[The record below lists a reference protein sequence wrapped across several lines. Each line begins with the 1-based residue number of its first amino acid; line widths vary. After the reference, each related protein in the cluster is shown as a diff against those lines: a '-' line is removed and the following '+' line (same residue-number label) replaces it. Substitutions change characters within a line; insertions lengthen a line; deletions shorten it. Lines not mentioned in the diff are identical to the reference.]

1 MILYILSALA
11 GILAGV
17 FTGLIPGIHPNT
29 VIFTSLPVY
38 IDSRVSLPLYLSF
51 ITGLSI
57 SHTFHDFLPAIFLSA
72 PEAEAALSAVA
83 APEMVERGRGL
94 EAFKYTVYGGI
105 MALLVVGITS
115 IPIFIFLEQSYNFLS
130 GFMEYILLFFLLF
143 MIVESEDYVSAA
155 IISFFC
161 GVIGVISFQSPVN
174 QQFVLVPIFAGLF
187 AAPGVL
193 EILDQD
199 FTIPEQ
205 DQTGKIMSG
214 SPKGGVTGS
223 LAGLMAGIFPGLGSA
238 ASTSF
243 LTPLMGRSRKGFLTA
258 MGAVN
263 TSDIIFSLITLQI
276 IGKARSG
283 VSVALKALT
292 APEKPIMIL
301 LSILTVFSVVVSVF
315 LASNISRLYVSV
327 LRRMDLR
334 LVLYSVLSVIFLAS
348 LYLTGVIGILVF
360 SVSFFTGKAAV
371 ETGNR
376 RVCMSVLIV
385 PSILFFAELG
395 LFM

>member
-1 MILYILSALA
+1 MLIYILSALA
-11 GILAGV
+11 GIIAGV

-38 IDSRVSLPLYLSF
+38 IDSRIALPLYLSF

-83 APEMVERGRGL
+83 APEMVERGKGL
-94 EAFKYTVYGGI
+94 TAFKYTVYGGI
-105 MALLVVGITS
+105 TALLFVGIIT
-115 IPIFIFLEQSYNFLS
+115 IPLFIFLEQTYTFLV

-143 MIVESEDYVSAA
+143 IIFESENYISAA
-155 IISFFC
+155 VISLFC
-161 GVIGVISFQSPVN
+161 GLIGVVSFQAPVN

-193 EILDQD
+193 EVLGEE
-199 FTIPEQ
+199 FTIPDQ
-205 DQTGKIMSG
+205 TQTGKILEG
-214 SPKGGVTGS
+214 SPKGGLTGS
-223 LAGLMAGIFPGLGSA
+223 LAGLMAGIFPGIGSA

-243 LTPLMGRSRKGFLTA
+243 LTPIMGRSRKAFLTA

-263 TSDIIFSLITLQI
+263 TSDIIFSLLTLQI
-276 IGKARSG
+276 LGKARSG
-283 VSVALKALT
+283 VSVAFKALS
-292 APEKPIMIL
+292 APQRPIMIL
-301 LSILTVFSVVVSVF
+301 LSILTVFSVIVSVY
-315 LASNISRLYVSV
+315 LASSISKLYISILRSV
-327 LRRMDLR
+327 DLR
-334 LVLYSVLSVIFLAS
+334 LVLYLVLAVIFLAS
-348 LYLTGVIGILVF
+348 LYLTGFIGLLVF
-360 SVSFFTGKAAV
+360 FTSFFTGKAAV

-376 RVCMSVLIV
+376 RVCMAVLIV
-385 PSILFFAELG
+385 PSILFFDELG

>member
-1 MILYILSALA
+1 MLLYILSTLT
-11 GILAGV
+11 GIFAGV
-17 FTGLIPGIHPNT
+17 FTGLVPGIHPNT

-38 IDSRVSLPLYLSF
+38 LETSISLPLYLSF
-51 ITGLSI
+51 ITGMSI

-83 APEMVERGRGL
+83 APELVNRGKGL
-94 EAFKYTVYGGI
+94 QAFQNTVYGGI
-105 MALLVVGITS
+105 IALLVVGIS
-115 IPIFIFLEQSYNFLS
+115 SLPVFIFLEQAYNFLS

-143 MIVESEDYVSAA
+143 MVLESENSISAA

-161 GVIGVISFQSPVN
+161 GVIGVVSFQAPVN
-174 QQFVLVPIFAGLF
+174 QQFVLVPVFAGLF
-187 AAPGVL
+187 AVPGVL
-193 EILDQD
+193 EILGED
-199 FTIPEQ
+199 FSLSEQ
-205 DQTGKIMSG
+205 RETENSLAG
-214 SPKGGVTGS
+214 SFKGGFVGS
-223 LAGLMAGIFPGLGSA
+223 LAGLMAGIFPGIGSA

-243 LTPLMGRSRKGFLTA
+243 LTPLMGRSRKTFLTA

-263 TSDIIFSLITLQI
+263 TSDIIFSLLTLQV

-283 VSVALKALT
+283 VSVAFKALST
-292 APEKPIMIL
+292 PGTSLMIL
-301 LSILTVFSVVVSVF
+301 LSVLTVFSILLSAY
-315 LASNISRLYVSV
+315 LSLHISRFYISV
-327 LRRMDLR
+327 LRAVKIRI
-334 LVLYSVLSVIFLAS
+334 VLYMVLAVIFFS
-348 LYLTGVIGILVF
+348 SIYLTGLLGLLVLLT
-360 SVSFFTGKAAV
+360 SFFVGKAAV